1 MGKVSNSV
9 LFVGST
15 EYDARVCIMYAILQP
30 SLPSCLHIFL
40 LPSGGE
46 ASNRDV

>member
-9 LFVGST
+9 LFVG